1 MKLVDPARYVQL
13 KESQR
18 LPSPKGVPLAIIRLL
33 QRENYRIEDL
43 VRLVQSDPAIAGE
56 LLRFSNAASFGHSN
70 PVVSLSKAITVL
82 GVLRVRVIV
91 IAFSVMNNNRTGV
104 CPQFD
109 YEKFWSR
116 ALATAI
122 SAQTLAPYVKINA
135 EENFTAGLLCSLG
148 ELALASIFPESY
160 GEIISGASDNHDRV
174 KLERN
179 AFGTDRHELNAT
191 LLLEWGLPLEL
202 VTAIYHCEDREIA
215 NLQEGSR
222 IHGLTLCLNIALA
235 YADICVAGEDTAR
248 RVLLP
253 YLYAKTDQLGISQDD
268 TNVMANN
275 IIESWQDWGRFLK
288 IQTQEILPFADL
300 LKPVSVTDQVTF
312 NQIKQILSD
321 LGADWKAIRT
331 DSLFEIPTDHL
342 ILSVENVQTKER
354 GFYDTKLNRLLSQQ
368 ETFDLVNGRYW

>member
-13 KESQR
+13 KESKR

-43 VRLVQSDPAIAGE
+43 VRLVQSDPSIAGE
-56 LLRFSNAASFGHSN
+56 LLRFSNAASFGHGN
-70 PVVSLSKAITVL
+70 PVVSLSKAITML

-160 GEIISGASDNHDRV
+160 GEIISGANNNLECT

-202 VTAIYHCEDREIA
+202 VTAIYHCEDPDIA
-215 NLQEGSR
+215 GLEEGSR
-222 IHGLTLCLNIALA
+222 LHGLTLCLSIALA
-235 YADICVAGEDTAR
+235 YADICVADDDTVR
-248 RVLLP
+248 GTMGS
-253 YLYAKTDQLGISQDD
+253 YLYSKTSQLGISQDE
-268 TNVMANN
+268 TNSMADN
-275 IIESWQDWGRFLK
+275 IIKIWQDWGRFLK
-288 IQTQEILPFADL
+288 IQTQDIPPFADL
-300 LKPVSVTDQVTF
+300 LDSVSEIGHEKL
-312 NQIKQILSD
+312 NEIKQTLSD
-321 LGADWKAIRT
+321 FGGDWKAIST
-331 DSLFEIPTDHL
+331 DSQFEIPTDHL
-342 ILSVENVQTKER
+342 ILSVENIKTKEK
-354 GFYDTKLNRLLSQQ
+354 GFYDTKLKRLLSQQ
-368 ETFDLVNGRYW
+368 ETFDLINGRYW